1 MASAGFTSMEKRYLL
16 AKGTQVREED
26 FGLLFYQM
34 NGPRLHFMASGSL
47 LREEFFQGEMSLET
61 WMDALT
67 DPQEQKVQAVASLGR
82 ALKQLAQKG
91 VIIEC

>member
-1 MASAGFTSMEKRYLL
+1 MGKRYKL
-16 AKGTQVREED
+16 ATGTQAREEE

-47 LREEFFQGEMSLET
+47 LRGEFFQGEMTLSE
-61 WMDALT
+61 WMDVLKG
-67 DPQEQKVQAVASLGR
+67 PKEESVQAVEALGR
-82 ALKQLAQKG
+82 ALVQLTHKG